1 MRSTLALLGSVLL
14 SIALLV
20 AGQGLLNLLVVLR
33 LELGGASPSTVALV
47 MAAYFAGQGVGAL
60 TAARFVATFGHIR
73 AFAAFAAGIA
83 ALILLHALLPQPG
96 PLVLLRL
103 LDGACMVGALAVAEG
118 WLNDRAPSGR
128 RGLALSLYTTAFYL
142 AMSGGQAMAG
152 LGQPQDH
159 ALYMIAAVLVALS
172 VIPVA
177 LTRTDAPEPPEASF
191 LSPRVLFGHAPLAV
205 TGALTAG
212 ACFSFAISLGPGFLL
227 AGGARTAAVS
237 WSMAAGISLGM
248 ILQWPVGRLSDHL
261 DRRTVLQGLVA
272 LMALSNLLSLAASAL
287 GPAAST
293 VAVVLLT
300 AWMVPLY
307 PLALAHASDRLRP
320 EQLVGGSA
328 TLLLLSAVGAAV
340 GPLLAA
346 PVMTA
351 LGPAGLFVSAS
362 AVSIALLAYVT
373 WRRRVH
379 DPVEDQGAFVVMPRT
394 TVALAELDPR
404 VEVAKPTQGSSTES
418 PAPAP
423 QGPRR

>member
-1 MRSTLALLGSVLL
+1 VESDANETPVEKPRLMRSTLLLLGSVLL
-14 SIALLV
+14 GVVLLV

-33 LELGGASPSTVALV
+33 LELSGASPSTVALV
-47 MAAYFAGQGVGAL
+47 MAAYFAGQGLGAL
-60 TAARFVATFGHIR
+60 TVARVVATVGHIR

-83 ALILLHALLPQPG
+83 ALVLLHALLPQPG

-103 LDGACMVGALAVAEG
+103 LDGACMVGALAVVEG
-118 WLNDRAPSGR
+118 WLSDRAPSGK
-128 RGLALSLYTTAFYL
+128 RGLVLSLYTTGFYL

-159 ALYMIAAVLVALS
+159 TLYMVAAVLVALS
-172 VIPVA
+172 IIPIA
-177 LTRTDAPEPPEASF
+177 LTRATAPVPPEASF
-191 LSPRVLFGHAPLAV
+191 LSPRVLSRRAPLAV
-205 TGALTAG
+205 AGALTAG

-227 AGGARTAAVS
+227 TAGSSTTAVG
-237 WSMAAGISLGM
+237 WSMAAGIALGM
-248 ILQWPVGRLSDHL
+248 LLQWPVGELSDRL

-272 LMALSNLLSLAASAL
+272 LMAASNLLSLAAPAL
-287 GPAAST
+287 GFAAST
-293 VAVVLLT
+293 LAVVLLT

-351 LGPAGLFVSAS
+351 VGPAGLFVSAS
-362 AVSIALLAYVT
+362 AASIALFVYVA
-373 WRRRVH
+373 WRRRVQ
-379 DPVEDQGAFVVMPRT
+379 DPVEDQGDFVVVPRT
-394 TVALAELDPR
+394 TAAVAELDPR
-404 VEVAKPTQGSSTES
+404 VEGEE
-418 PAPAP
+418 PAP
-423 QGPRR
+423 

>member
-14 SIALLV
+14 GIALLV

-33 LELGGASPSTVALV
+33 LELGGASPTTVALV
-47 MAAYFAGQGVGAL
+47 MAAYFVGQGLGAL
-60 TAARFVATFGHIR
+60 TVARFVAAFGHIR
-73 AFAAFAAGIA
+73 SFAAFAAGIA

-96 PLVLLRL
+96 PLVALRL

-118 WLNDRAPSGR
+118 WLSDRAPSGK
-128 RGLALSLYTTAFYL
+128 RGLVLSLYTTGFYL

-159 ALYMIAAVLVALS
+159 TLYMVAAVLVALS
-172 VIPVA
+172 VIPIA
-177 LTRTDAPEPPEASF
+177 LTRADAPDPPEASF
-191 LSPRVLFGHAPLAV
+191 LSPRLLFGRAPLAV

-227 AGGARTAAVS
+227 AGGAATAAVG
-237 WSMAAGISLGM
+237 WSMAAGIALGM
-248 ILQWPVGRLSDHL
+248 ILQWPVGQLSDRL
-261 DRRTVLQGLVA
+261 DRRRVLQGLVA
-272 LMALSNLLSLAASAL
+272 LMAGSNLLSLAAPAL

-293 VAVVLLT
+293 LAVVLLT

-346 PVMTA
+346 PVLTA
-351 LGPAGLFVSAS
+351 LGPVGLFVSAS

-373 WRRRVH
+373 WRRRVQ
-379 DPVEDQGAFVVMPRT
+379 DPVEDQGDFLLVPRT
-394 TVALAELDPR
+394 TGAVTEFDRR
-404 VEVAKPTQGSSTES
+404 VEAQD
-418 PAPAP
+418 APLQAFDP
-423 QGPRR
+423 HADP